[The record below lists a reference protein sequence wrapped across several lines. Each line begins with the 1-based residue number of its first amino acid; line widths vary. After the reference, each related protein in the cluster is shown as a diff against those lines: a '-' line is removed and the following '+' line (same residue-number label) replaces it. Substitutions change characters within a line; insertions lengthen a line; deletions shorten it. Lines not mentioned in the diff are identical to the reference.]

1 MLPTL
6 LHPLH
11 LWATIAHAL
20 KLHSSFI
27 FLAILLADT
36 TMDPLNAKVEAEAL
50 IPAFELDRVLNQG
63 PSTPRRLRAA
73 TDSQ

>member
-1 MLPTL
+1 
-6 LHPLH
+6 
-11 LWATIAHAL
+11 
-20 KLHSSFI
+20 
-27 FLAILLADT
+27 
-36 TMDPLNAKVEAEAL
+36 MDPLKAKVEAAAL